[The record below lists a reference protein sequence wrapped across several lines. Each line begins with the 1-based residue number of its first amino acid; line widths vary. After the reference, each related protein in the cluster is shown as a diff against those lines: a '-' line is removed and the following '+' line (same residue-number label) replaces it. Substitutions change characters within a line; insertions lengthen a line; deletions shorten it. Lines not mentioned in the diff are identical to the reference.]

1 MRNKM
6 ITAISYALMGLG
18 SFTIAQASTNN
29 NVETYDFKAPF
40 KDYNNKIILN
50 INNIPSAKT
59 IEFITNFKP
68 KAGWG
73 NCFGISADLINFA
86 TTQNSKG
93 EYITKMTL
101 QDSEGS
107 FDLTQSC
114 DIMGTDSGN
123 AVVLPGVVVPL
134 VSSLKVDGKALEI
147 ERPCP
152 GNVCKDPG
160 AGYTNAA
167 YYAQWAVWGRK
178 YNPYDFKYDKLNTLI
193 YAFVGFDKTT
203 GNVKTLDASAD
214 SWGMSAAA
222 RAMKKYPYLKTYLS
236 FGGWTNNGKTT
247 APMFEMLASDDSKM
261 QNFASQSVELMRKL
275 GFNGIDIDWEFWS
288 DYGFDVAPAKKMLAL
303 YKVVRAELDKAS
315 KEDGKKYY
323 LAIAV
328 HGGRIGVE
336 SMQDPNNPNSVPDF
350 WKQVGELM
358 DKISIMS
365 YDYQGAWGVGAPA
378 YFQAS
383 AAFPNISHYG
393 TSVAD
398 SIGKT
403 NGLAIEN
410 IVDAFLENGVP
421 ANKIVAG
428 IPLYARSMAV
438 DSDQNGGLFQTITG
452 AGLGDYEPGILDYKC
467 VINPVN
473 DPIAGCGSSKPVSGL
488 SDLKFYDMNSNSDI
502 FDKYGKIAMQPWA
515 YSPSTKSFVTYDNV
529 WSVTEK
535 TKLVK
540 SRGLGGTMFWQA
552 DGDSIDPSKSLIDA
566 VAKVYASDT
575 ISMTVTGITEN
586 SVTLSWNEPEL
597 DGNVTYTL
605 KLDDNVIAQNL
616 TSQNYILTNLD
627 KDTNYSVEVIASTS
641 NESRENSLSFITA
654 GANDQGQL
662 EGNQDQTEDD
672 QNQAQ
677 DDQDQNVDI
686 MAGAWDSEKAY
697 TKGEKVV
704 VNGVTY
710 EAQWWT
716 KGENPTNS
724 GEWGVWRVTEGQSSD
739 QTSDQLTDQ
748 DTDDTKSSGSW
759 SSNTVYTKGDQVSYN
774 GKTYTAKW
782 WTQGDKPSNGG
793 PWDTPYVAGAVW
805 NVDEEYSGGQT
816 VTLNGSTYKAKW
828 WTSGDNPKDGGVWEK
843 L

>member
-1 MRNKM
+1 MIKNKM
-6 ITAISYALMGLG
+6 ITAISYALLGLG
-18 SFTIAQASTNN
+18 SFGMAEAAISNS
-29 NVETYDFKAPF
+29 VETYDFKAPF
-40 KDYNNKIILN
+40 KDYNNKIVLN
-50 INNIPSAKT
+50 INNVPSAKI
-59 IEFITNFKP
+59 IEFSSNFKP
-68 KAGWG
+68 KVGWG
-73 NCFGISADLINFA
+73 NCFGARTDLINFV
-86 TTQNSKG
+86 TTQNNKG
-93 EYITKMTL
+93 EYVTKMTL
-101 QDSEGS
+101 QDGEGS

-114 DIMGTDSGN
+114 DIMGTDSGD

-134 VSSLKVDGKALEI
+134 VNSLKVDGKALDI
-147 ERPCP
+147 ERPCT

-160 AGYTNAA
+160 AGYVNAA

-178 YNPYDFKYDKLNTLI
+178 YNPYDFKYDKLNTLF
-193 YAFVGFDKTT
+193 YAFVGFDKAT
-203 GNVKTLDASAD
+203 GDIKTLDASAD
-214 SWGMSAAA
+214 AWGMSAAA

-247 APMFEMLASDDSKM
+247 APMFEMLASDDSRMK
-261 QNFASQSVELMRKL
+261 NFASQSVELMRKL
-275 GFNGIDIDWEFWS
+275 GFNGIDIDWEYWS

-303 YKVVRAELDKAS
+303 YKILRAELDKAS

-328 HGGRIGVE
+328 HGGRISVE

-358 DKISIMS
+358 DEISIMS

-383 AAFPNISHYG
+383 AGFPNISDYG

-403 NGLAIEN
+403 NGLAIDN
-410 IVDAFLENGVP
+410 IVDAFLDNGVP
-421 ANKIVAG
+421 AKKIVAG
-428 IPLYARSMAV
+428 LPLYARSMAV
-438 DSDQNGGLFQTITG
+438 DSDKNGGLFQTITG

-467 VINPVN
+467 LINPID
-473 DPIAGCGSSKPVSGL
+473 DPVAGCGSSKPLSGL
-488 SDLKFYDMNSNSDI
+488 SDLVFYDTNSNSDV
-502 FDKYGKIAMQPWA
+502 FNKYGKVAMQPWA

-535 TKLVK
+535 TKYVK
-540 SRGLGGTMFWQA
+540 SRGLGGTMFWEA

-566 VAKVYASDT
+566 VAAVYESDSIYVSADNITETSAT
-575 ISMTVTGITEN
+575 IS
-586 SVTLSWNEPEL
+586 WNKPEL
-597 DGNVTYTL
+597 DGSVTYTV
-605 KLDDNVIAQNL
+605 KLNGNVIVQNI
-616 TSQNYILTNLD
+616 TSQSYVLTNLD
-627 KDTNYSVEVIASTS
+627 KATNYSVEVVANTS
-641 NESRENSLSFITA
+641 GESREDSLSFTTV
-654 GANDQGQL
+654 GA
-662 EGNQDQTEDD
+662 DD
-672 QNQAQ
+672 QNQGGDAATG
-677 DDQDQNVDI
+677 N
-686 MAGAWDSEKAY
+686 WDSEKAY
-697 TKGEKVV
+697 TKGEKVE
-704 VNGVTY
+704 VNGIIY

-739 QTSDQLTDQ
+739 QINDQIIDQ
-748 DTDDTKSSGSW
+748 DKDSTESSGTW
-759 SSNTVYTKGDQVSYN
+759 NSNTVYTKGDQVSYN

-793 PWDTPYVAGAVW
+793 PWDTPYIAGAVW

-816 VTLNGSTYKAKW
+816 VTLNGSSYKAKW